1 MYYKAVKVKI
11 LTVVL
16 SLDIHS
22 ILYRISVFKS
32 IAIIVPSVI
41 PSVIICLFDQCTAN
55 YLRRSANILRTIN
68 TLLVVSIDLLRSMN
82 LQMYLKAASIAR
94 AHLLTIKLLAQYI
107 HTCMIKK

>member
-1 MYYKAVKVKI
+1 MKVKI

-41 PSVIICLFDQCTAN
+41 ICLFDQCTAN
-55 YLRRSANILRTIN
+55 YPRRSANILRTIN

-82 LQMYLKAASIAR
+82 LQMYLEAAGIAR
-94 AHLLTIKLLAQYI
+94 AHLLTIKLLTQHI